1 MFEQLKPGALL
12 RDKLLAADRAIRIGG
27 VQHLDFEFATVVT
40 HDRWKHDAGGI
51 PQFSFLLATAI
62 DDDPASDSDEVL
74 LLRVEDT
81 APLSLETDLH
91 AVREEALRNALS
103 KDEKPTPQQVL
114 DVALDPFTRN
124 RAAYTGLKCRVLGTF
139 YEEQAEG
146 QTRIVFGSDI
156 DNYYA
161 IASYRVLK
169 PINDGLSFVASFL
182 KPDQAEVQRVRIG
195 AVRFAATQRRARTA
209 GQDDA
214 PVEINMKDFIG
225 HKTALL
231 GMTRTGK
238 SNTAKVLIARTFI
251 ASQERVD
258 AGGSP
263 IGQLIFDPQ
272 GEYANANT
280 QDGTEIAAIGADHVR
295 IFKFGADGSEPHVRP
310 LGINFYDEKQ
320 IEMVQGMVAD
330 ILLTDGASGYVKD
343 FGQTSFAIEDP
354 NDRSTATRVKRARLV
369 LYSALK
375 QAGFAPP
382 AGWTIDVPVNKDLK
396 PDVEQEASISLTPAG
411 APGSYRLTLDQ
422 AEKVVKAVAKLS
434 DGGNTHAQEW
444 TKDPRW
450 SATYPIYAPT
460 SGRRGWRNLF
470 ELKPF
475 HNSATKHDITE
486 EIYTYLVEGKIVIV
500 DLHIGTAKVI
510 TSLSENIAASL
521 LVNQT
526 KKFTNAEEPPS
537 IQLMLE
543 EAHNLF
549 DTEKYKKDGDV
560 WVRLAKEA
568 SKLKLGM
575 TYATQ
580 EVSGVAHQV
589 RANTVNW
596 VVAHLNNDRELREL
610 GGFYDFAAHAPAIK
624 SSEDKGY
631 VRLKTLSSPYIVPVQ
646 IDVYSRDLVNLARA
660 SAGLPALED

>member
-1 MFEQLKPGALL
+1 
-12 RDKLLAADRAIRIGG
+12 
-27 VQHLDFEFATVVT
+27 
-40 HDRWKHDAGGI
+40 
-51 PQFSFLLATAI
+51 
-62 DDDPASDSDEVL
+62 
-74 LLRVEDT
+74 
-81 APLSLETDLH
+81 
-91 AVREEALRNALS
+91 
-103 KDEKPTPQQVL
+103 
-114 DVALDPFTRN
+114 
-124 RAAYTGLKCRVLGTF
+124 
-139 YEEQAEG
+139 
-146 QTRIVFGSDI
+146 
-156 DNYYA
+156 
-161 IASYRVLK
+161 
-169 PINDGLSFVASFL
+169 
-182 KPDQAEVQRVRIG
+182 
-195 AVRFAATQRRARTA
+195 
-209 GQDDA
+209 
-214 PVEINMKDFIG
+214 
-225 HKTALL
+225 
-231 GMTRTGK
+231 
-238 SNTAKVLIARTFI
+238 
-251 ASQERVD
+251 
-258 AGGSP
+258 
-263 IGQLIFDPQ
+263 
-272 GEYANANT
+272 
-280 QDGTEIAAIGADHVR
+280 
-295 IFKFGADGSEPHVRP
+295 
-310 LGINFYDEKQ
+310 
-320 IEMVQGMVAD
+320 MVQGMVAD

-382 AGWTIDVPVNKDLK
+382 AGWTIDVSVNKDLK

-422 AEKVVKAVAKLS
+422 AEAVVKAVAKLS
-434 DGGNTHAQEW
+434 DSGNTDAQEW
-444 TKDPRW
+444 TKDARW
-450 SATYPIYAPT
+450 AATYPIYAPT

-526 KKFTNAEEPPS
+526 KRFTNAEEPPS